1 MENQSFGKEE
11 RVRNKKDYVRIYQQ
25 GNRGYSEHFT
35 WIMHRSPAGIRR
47 LGITAGKK
55 VGKAVKRNR
64 IKRLL
69 RELFRLN
76 KSRLPQGQDIVIM
89 VRPRLPDMTYDHV
102 LRELEG
108 LFKKKSDD

>member
-1 MENQSFGKEE
+1 MKNQSFGKDE
-11 RVRNKKDYVRIYQQ
+11 RIRSKNDYVRIYQR
-25 GNRGYSEHFT
+25 GKRGYSEHFT
-35 WIMHRSPAGIRR
+35 WIIDRSPAGLRR

-76 KSRLPQGQDIVIM
+76 KSRLPEGQDIVIM
-89 VRPRLPDMTYDHV
+89 VRPRLPAMTYWDV

-108 LFKKKSDD
+108 LFAKKSND